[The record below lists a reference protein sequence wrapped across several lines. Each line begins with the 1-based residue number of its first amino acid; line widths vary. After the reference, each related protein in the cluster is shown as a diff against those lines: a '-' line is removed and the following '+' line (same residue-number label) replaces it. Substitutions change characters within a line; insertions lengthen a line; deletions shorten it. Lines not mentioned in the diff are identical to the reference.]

1 VLVKETKI
9 YLCIFKIENIRKH
22 KNIFLS
28 SPLFELMKCHEG
40 TAKCSLSPSL
50 ELKEQLI
57 DLAQEEK
64 RG

>member
-1 VLVKETKI
+1 
-9 YLCIFKIENIRKH
+9 
-22 KNIFLS
+22 
-28 SPLFELMKCHEG
+28 MKCHEG

-64 RG
+64 RGWIFGAAIPSIPD